1 MAQWSRQQCSI
12 LSIHYIIDPT
22 PLSPTRHAK
31 NKNNCKSQ
39 WLTVKR
45 ACEAGSAV
53 QINPPGGVVWLIVV
67 FCTELTHITL
77 IFFISDTV
85 HVKY

>member
-1 MAQWSRQQCSI
+1 M
-12 LSIHYIIDPT
+12 IDGET
-22 PLSPTRHAK
+22 SVWGRISPD
-31 NKNNCKSQ
+31 
-39 WLTVKR
+39 
-45 ACEAGSAV
+45 
-53 QINPPGGVVWLIVV
+53 NPPGGVVWLIVV